1 MKKIVDILSD
11 DNKLK
16 NKDKGYLKK
25 YAKDGEVG
33 KKVEEGEEEA
43 VGCSCCSCDSESS
56 LVVEG
61 EGEGKESEEQK
72 SKKIRYEKLL
82 IILGLALTIPLVII
96 ETFLSQERFLILVGN
111 NLSID
116 TILLFLATPVQIILG
131 WPFYKRF
138 YNSLKRKRGFTVDT
152 LVVLS
157 TTVAYT
163 YSIIAMAMGL
173 EIRFFE
179 ASASVL
185 TIFTIGEYVES
196 KVLGTTYDSIKKLVA
211 LKPKTTV
218 IIKSD
223 GKQQTVDV
231 DDIIRG
237 DIFIVKPGESIA
249 TDGIVV
255 FGNSSVDESMITG
268 ESIPID
274 KKMDDKVI
282 GGTINKNGYLHIKAT
297 SVGNQTV
304 LANIIEMVRKAR
316 ASKKPSI
323 QRIADKCAKYF
334 IPSVLIIAFVSSLS
348 WLLIAHESIS
358 FVITVFATI
367 LVVSCPCALGIA
379 TPMVVSLGIGKAA
392 KEGVLIK
399 GGRYLEK
406 LASIDIVI
414 FDKTGTLTNGK
425 PMVTEIVPN
434 DNYSEFDVLQLAS
447 SVEIKSEHPIAQAI
461 VKKASEKGIPPLQV
475 TEFIAIA
482 GNGVIAKYKEG
493 KIFVGSPQ
501 LYNNTT
507 TTKDNHYQNSS
518 SSQEQKLHSK
528 SKIFELEAQGKTVV
542 TVFVDDN
549 LIGIIAV
556 ADTLRDN
563 AISVVKQIQSMGKQV
578 ILLTGDNK
586 RTAKAIAKKLNIENV
601 LSDVLPQSKAEKIK
615 NLQEQKGKKKVAMVG
630 DGINDALALTQADVG
645 IAMSSGT
652 DVAIASGH
660 VILVKN
666 DLQDI
671 VYAFKLS
678 QYSLNKIKQNLT
690 ISFAYN
696 SISISIAAGIFY
708 GITNSLILTP
718 ALAAVGWIIS
728 DSIVFGNSLFVNEF
742 KLNYHKVPIGD
753 KI

>member
-1 MKKIVDILSD
+1 MKKIVDILTD

-25 YAKDGEVG
+25 YGEE
-33 KKVEEGEEEA
+33 KVEEWEKVEA
-43 VGCSCCSCDSESS
+43 AGCSCCPCDSESS
-56 LVVEG
+56 LIVEG
-61 EGEGKESEEQK
+61 GEREGKESDEQK

-96 ETFLSQERFLILVGN
+96 ETFLSQARFLIVVGN

-116 TILLFLATPVQIILG
+116 IILLFLATPVQFILG

-163 YSIIAMAMGL
+163 YSIVAMAMGL

-196 KVLGTTYDSIKKLVA
+196 KVLGTTSDSIKKLVA

-223 GKQQTVDV
+223 GKQQTVNV

-255 FGNSSVDESMITG
+255 FGTSSVDESMITG

-274 KKMDDKVI
+274 KKMDGKVI

-316 ASKKPSI
+316 ASNKPSI
-323 QRIADKCAKYF
+323 QRITDKCAKYF

-358 FVITVFATI
+358 FVITIFATI

-379 TPMVVSLGIGKAA
+379 SPMVVSLGIGKAA

-406 LASIDIVI
+406 LASIDTVV

-434 DNYSEFDVLQLAS
+434 VNYSEFDVLQLAS
-447 SVEIKSEHPIAQAI
+447 SVELKSEHPIAQAI
-461 VKKASEKGIPPLQV
+461 VKKASEKGIPPLPV

-482 GNGVIAKYKEG
+482 GNGVIAKYKED

-501 LYNNTT
+501 LYRNTIT
-507 TTKDNHYQNSS
+507 TNDNYYQNSSSS

-542 TVFVDDN
+542 TVFISDK

-556 ADTLRDN
+556 ADTLRDD

-578 ILLTGDNK
+578 ILLTGDNE

-615 NLQEQKGKKKVAMVG
+615 NLQEQKDKKKVAMVG
-630 DGINDALALTQADVG
+630 DGINDALALTQADIG

-652 DVAIASGH
+652 DVAISSGH

-678 QYSLNKIKQNLT
+678 KYSLNKIKQNLT
-690 ISFAYN
+690 VSFAYN
-696 SISISIAAGIFY
+696 SISISIAAGVFY

-728 DSIVFGNSLFVNEF
+728 DSIVFGNSLFVNKF
-742 KLNYHKVPIGD
+742 KFNNHHEV
-753 KI
+753 